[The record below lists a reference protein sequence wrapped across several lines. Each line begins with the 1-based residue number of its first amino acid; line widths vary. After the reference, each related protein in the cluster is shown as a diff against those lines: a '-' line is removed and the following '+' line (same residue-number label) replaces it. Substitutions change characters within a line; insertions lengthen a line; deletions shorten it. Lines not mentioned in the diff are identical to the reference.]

1 MGVLFGLIIQL
12 CQLGQNTI
20 EPRDTYCNSQS
31 RPDIAIQN
39 VVDFN
44 VELDISIAHPWSS
57 DILPSA
63 AQASGVAALR
73 REKKKKEKYG
83 TETHPGGFSPKLIP
97 LVLEHFGFWGQ
108 EGQRFLHEIS
118 QRSRDE
124 DGKANSI
131 EFKTYWRR
139 LFSMTLQRCNASV
152 INRKLDRLSYST
164 ASVGNLY
171 RNQMYSRYRTVAY

>member
-1 MGVLFGLIIQL
+1 MSTWSECLSQVHL
-12 CQLGQNTI
+12 CHTI

-39 VVDFN
+39 VIDFN
-44 VELDISIAHPWSS
+44 VELDISITHPWSRDS
-57 DILPSA
+57 LPSA
-63 AQASGVAALR
+63 AQTSGVAALR
-73 REKKKKEKYG
+73 REEKKKEKYS
-83 TETHPGGFSPKLIP
+83 TETHPGGFSPK

-118 QRSRDE
+118 QRSRD
-124 DGKANSI
+124 DNGKANFI

-171 RNQMYSRYRTVAY
+171 RNQMYAR

>member
-1 MGVLFGLIIQL
+1 MSTWSECLSQVHLYH
-12 CQLGQNTI
+12 TI
-20 EPRDTYCNSQS
+20 EPRDAYCNSQS
-31 RPDIAIQN
+31 RPDITIQN

-63 AQASGVAALR
+63 DQTSGVAALR
-73 REKKKKEKYG
+73 REEKYS
-83 TETHPGGFSPKLIP
+83 TETHPGGFSPKLMVS
-97 LVLEHFGFWGQ
+97 VLEHFGFWGQ

-131 EFKTYWRR
+131 EFKTYW
-139 LFSMTLQRCNASV
+139 
-152 INRKLDRLSYST
+152 IGD
-164 ASVGNLY
+164 
-171 RNQMYSRYRTVAY
+171 AYFQ

>member
-1 MGVLFGLIIQL
+1 MDL
-12 CQLGQNTI
+12 
-20 EPRDTYCNSQS
+20 
-31 RPDIAIQN
+31 PDRQ
-39 VVDFN
+39 
-44 VELDISIAHPWSS
+44 
-57 DILPSA
+57 
-63 AQASGVAALR
+63 
-73 REKKKKEKYG
+73 
-83 TETHPGGFSPKLIP
+83 T
-97 LVLEHFGFWGQ
+97 GQ

-118 QRSRDE
+118 QHSRDE

-171 RNQMYSRYRTVAY
+171 RNQMYAR

>member
-1 MGVLFGLIIQL
+1 M
-12 CQLGQNTI
+12 
-20 EPRDTYCNSQS
+20 
-31 RPDIAIQN
+31 
-39 VVDFN
+39 
-44 VELDISIAHPWSS
+44 
-57 DILPSA
+57 PSA

-73 REKKKKEKYG
+73 REEKKKEKKKEKYS

-97 LVLEHFGFWGQ
+97 LVLEHFGIGGQ

-139 LFSMTLQRCNASV
+139 LFSLTLQRCNASGSLIDLV
-152 INRKLDRLSYST
+152 TQQLR
-164 ASVGNLY
+164 
-171 RNQMYSRYRTVAY
+171 

>member
-1 MGVLFGLIIQL
+1 MFWNVIAFKFENIFIDRQTDRQTRHCYPECRWFQCWAWHLYRSSLELWHFAQ
-12 CQLGQNTI
+12 C
-20 EPRDTYCNSQS
+20 
-31 RPDIAIQN
+31 RPDKRGSSSEEGGEKGEIQHRN
-39 VVDFN
+39 P
-44 VELDISIAHPWSS
+44 PWW
-57 DILPSA
+57 L
-63 AQASGVAALR
+63 
-73 REKKKKEKYG
+73 
-83 TETHPGGFSPKLIP
+83 GGFSPKLIP
-97 LVLEHFGFWGQ
+97 LVLEHFGFGGQ

-131 EFKTYWRR
+131 EFKKYWRR

-171 RNQMYSRYRTVAY
+171 RNQMYSR

>member
-1 MGVLFGLIIQL
+1 MHLDHTL
-12 CQLGQNTI
+12 
-20 EPRDTYCNSQS
+20 EPRDTYCNYQS

-44 VELDISIAHPWSS
+44 IELDISIAHPWSR
-57 DILPSA
+57 DTLPSA
-63 AQASGVAALR
+63 AQTSGVAALR
-73 REKKKKEKYG
+73 EEKKEKYS

-97 LVLEHFGFWGQ
+97 LALEHFGFGGQ
-108 EGQRFLHEIS
+108 EGQRFLHGIS

-131 EFKTYWRR
+131 KFKTYWRR
-139 LFSMTLQRCNASV
+139 LFSMILQRCNASE

-164 ASVGNLY
+164 ALVGNLY
-171 RNQMYSRYRTVAY
+171 RNQMSAR